1 MDLKKIC
8 PLCLRAGKRDR
19 RPKECLYL
27 WGVEDG
33 AEERRFFKFGLIPEW
48 NQPFFVTEYKKK

>member
-33 AEERRFFKFGLIPEW
+33 AEATPGTVW
-48 NQPFFVTEYKKK
+48 NGDFSNLG